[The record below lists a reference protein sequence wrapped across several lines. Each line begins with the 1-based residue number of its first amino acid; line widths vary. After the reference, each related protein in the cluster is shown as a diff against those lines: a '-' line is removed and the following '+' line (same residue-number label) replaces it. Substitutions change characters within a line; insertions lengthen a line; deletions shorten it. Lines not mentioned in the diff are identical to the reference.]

1 MSNGEAAALA
11 LKKKPAKRSPKT
23 GRRKAMKKRRHWVGW
38 VLVVLIAA
46 GFLACQTP
54 AGRSPGDVIDDATIT
69 TKVKAK
75 LFDDSLLRG
84 IAISVETFE
93 GEVTLTGAVDT
104 PEQKRQA
111 VEITRSVTGVKGVND
126 LLQLK

>member
-1 MSNGEAAALA
+1 
-11 LKKKPAKRSPKT
+11 
-23 GRRKAMKKRRHWVGW
+23 MKKSSHWIGW
-38 VLVVLIAA
+38 ILVVLIA
-46 GFLACQTP
+46 GGLLACQTP

-75 LFDDSLLRG
+75 LFDDSLFRG
-84 IAISVETFE
+84 IAISVETFD

-104 PEQKRQA
+104 PEQKRRA
-111 VEITRSVTGVKGVND
+111 VEIARSVTGVKGVND